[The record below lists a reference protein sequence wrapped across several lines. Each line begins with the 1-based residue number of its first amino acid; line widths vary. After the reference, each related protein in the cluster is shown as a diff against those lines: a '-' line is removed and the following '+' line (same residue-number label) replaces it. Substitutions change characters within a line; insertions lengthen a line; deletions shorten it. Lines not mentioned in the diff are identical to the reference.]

1 MRASL
6 NFTSGIRLYKTAQ
19 YHNEALTLK
28 IKSEF
33 EPYQKDHHRNKLP
46 KEERIYLKI
55 LYIYYANENL
65 YDIRFLML
73 YEYGY
78 FTKVS
83 KIFLD
88 LIELRAAPLFHMS
101 TKSPNYCQYAHKYKV
116 PGLCPGHIKNILLE
130 GWNCGVGVK

>member
-1 MRASL
+1 MHASL
-6 NFTSGIRLYKTAQ
+6 NFSSGIRLYKTAQ
-19 YHNEALTLK
+19 YQNKALKLK

-33 EPYQKDHHRNKLP
+33 EPYQKNHHRNKLP
-46 KEERIYLKI
+46 KEERIYLI
-55 LYIYYANENL
+55 PVLYIYYANENL

-83 KIFLD
+83 KNVLD

-101 TKSPNYCQYAHKYKV
+101 TKSPNYCQYAHK
-116 PGLCPGHIKNILLE
+116 
-130 GWNCGVGVK
+130 

>member
-6 NFTSGIRLYKTAQ
+6 NFTSGIRLKKTAQ
-19 YHNEALTLK
+19 YQNEALTLN

-33 EPYQKDHHRNKLP
+33 EPYQKDHRRNKLP
-46 KEERIYLKI
+46 KEERIYLI
-55 LYIYYANENL
+55 PVLYLYYVNENL
-65 YDIRFLML
+65 YDIRFLMQL

-88 LIELRAAPLFHMS
+88 LIELRAAPPISHVYQIS
-101 TKSPNYCQYAHKYKV
+101 E
-116 PGLCPGHIKNILLE
+116 LLPIRT
-130 GWNCGVGVK
+130 

>member
-1 MRASL
+1 M
-6 NFTSGIRLYKTAQ
+6 
-19 YHNEALTLK
+19 K

-33 EPYQKDHHRNKLP
+33 DPYQKDHRRNKLT
-46 KEERIYLKI
+46 KEERIYLI
-55 LYIYYANENL
+55 PVLYIYYANENL

-88 LIELRAAPLFHMS
+88 LIELRAAPIFHMS
-101 TKSPNYCQYAHKYKV
+101 AKSPNYYQYAHKYKV
-116 PGLCPGHIKNILLE
+116 PDALAIF
-130 GWNCGVGVK
+130 